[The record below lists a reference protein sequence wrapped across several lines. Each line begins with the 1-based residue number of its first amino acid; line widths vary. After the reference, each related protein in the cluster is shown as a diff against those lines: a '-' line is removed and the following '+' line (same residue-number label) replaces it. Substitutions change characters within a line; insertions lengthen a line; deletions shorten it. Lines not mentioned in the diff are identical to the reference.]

1 MVYRLSSMK
10 NRTKIVFF
18 LLIWIFSAISAVLG
32 SIFISTAVIL
42 PQTPYK
48 VQENPLIENIRKE
61 MGQWLEFGY
70 YEPEEK
76 TFYSNIILIFEQQR
90 LVAINP
96 ATNKPIP
103 NFKIWHLEEVRENGT
118 IFFIPDTGVL
128 AFMLF
133 NGTSYEVDIKLPE
146 YIWID
151 FNARRLIIRYQPGED
166 FPIVQRYYDDVQ
178 QREVITNMGSY
189 FVVKNRPFGDWI
201 STIIST
207 VWTNFF
213 DQFMFVT
220 RTLLQTVAIGG
231 GAGILT
237 AFILILTRIA
247 SFFGGKRWTYLILRG
262 LNGKLGWLLSWI
274 PLFDFGGE
282 FYVEERFVNII
293 DLSSVR
299 STLKELYKQRW
310 YDTLFFPAALAA
322 ILTIVFVQNFPGED
336 KLLALVLSP
345 LLSPIVLILL
355 LIYFPMIWSFNEGG
369 FKRMEISPQGDIIA
383 VKPLG
388 KILRDGIGIIVGF
401 SGIISLGA
409 LAVEITQS
417 VASQPVS
424 TGEIHVAGFTLD
436 LFGILLLIFWTLGLF
451 LILLGSIIVGASLL
465 AVNYLQASHLR
476 NIENLRTKSEKESLI
491 TNWGSVT
498 YQFTPKAKETIYM
511 KDNEKN

>member
-10 NRTKIVFF
+10 NRTKIAFF
-18 LLIWIFSAISAVLG
+18 LLIWIFSAISAVMG

-42 PQTPYK
+42 PQTPYEI
-48 VQENPLIENIRKE
+48 QENPLIQDIRHE
-61 MGQWLEFGY
+61 MGRWLEFGY
-70 YEPEEK
+70 FNPEDG
-76 TFYSNIILIFEQQR
+76 TFYSNVTLVFEQQR
-90 LVAINP
+90 LIAINP
-96 ATNKPIP
+96 LTNEPFP
-103 NFKIWHLEEVRENGT
+103 NFKIWHLEEIRENGT
-118 IFFIPDTGVL
+118 VFFIPDTGVL
-128 AFMLF
+128 TFFLF

-151 FNARRLIIRYQPGED
+151 FNTRRLIIRYQPGEA
-166 FPIVQRYYDDVQ
+166 FPIVQRYYDELQ
-178 QREVITNMGSY
+178 QREIITNKGNY
-189 FVVKNRPFGDWI
+189 FVVKNRPFLDWVGN
-201 STIIST
+201 IIST
-207 VWTNFF
+207 VWANFF
-213 DQFMFVT
+213 DQFIFVT

-247 SFFGGKRWTYLILRG
+247 SFFGGRHWTYLILRG
-262 LNGKLGWLLSWI
+262 LNGKLGSLLNYI
-274 PLFDFGGE
+274 PLFDFSGE
-282 FYVEERFVNII
+282 FYIEERFVNII

-299 STLKELYKQRW
+299 STLKELYRQRW

-369 FKRMEISPQGDIIA
+369 FKRIEISPQGDIIA

-417 VASQPVS
+417 VARDSRSFPDIIRIDYRRCLFTCSPLPSSFPS
-424 TGEIHVAGFTLD
+424 T
-436 LFGILLLIFWTLGLF
+436 
-451 LILLGSIIVGASLL
+451 
-465 AVNYLQASHLR
+465 
-476 NIENLRTKSEKESLI
+476 
-491 TNWGSVT
+491 
-498 YQFTPKAKETIYM
+498 
-511 KDNEKN
+511 